1 MKKNWIMRSAY
12 LALAVLL
19 ISTVAVSGTFARYTW
34 SQEGITDTARVALFQ
49 FKINE
54 TVIDNA
60 GDTVVIDLFST
71 ILDTKDDAAETDV
84 DNDET
89 LIAPG
94 VKGAFNLGFENLSEV
109 TVAVAFDAVLTKS
122 DATIPLEFTL
132 TPDDDASWNADAATV
147 IAGLNDATV
156 ATDDAATGAVVYWR
170 WVFDGDNDVD
180 TALGFEGTATATL
193 TVDIT
198 VDQVD

>member
-19 ISTVAVSGTFARYTW
+19 ISAVAVSGTFARYTW
-34 SQEGITDTARVALFQ
+34 KQEGITDTARVALFQ

-60 GDTVVIDLFST
+60 GDTVEIDLFST

-84 DNDET
+84 DDDET

-94 VKGAFNLGFENLSEV
+94 VQGAFNLSFQNLSEV
-109 TVAVAFDAVLTKS
+109 TVAVDFNATLTKS
-122 DATIPLEFTL
+122 DDTIPLEFSTDKATWDSDFAKVINTL
-132 TPDDDASWNADAATV
+132 DA
-147 IAGLNDATV
+147 ATV
-156 ATDDAATGAVVYWR
+156 ATDAAATGTVVYWR
-170 WVFDGDNDVD
+170 WAFDGDNDVD
-180 TALGFEGTATATL
+180 TTLGFAGTATATL